1 MPGSSSLGQP
11 CGGAVM
17 MMRIRLSACALL
29 LTLCGC
35 APYKYHSIPVSPPTL
50 ADTLEARTLDDAGL
64 RAWMKDAAGYNPSW
78 PLANWDLNSLTLA
91 AYYFNPQM
99 DVARA
104 QAASADA
111 AIKTAAMKPNPSVG
125 ADAGYETSPESP
137 YLLGF
142 NFSWPIET
150 VGKRGYRIAAAQHL
164 SEASRIAVGE
174 TAWAVRSKV
183 RAALVDLVFADKAAA
198 ELRAQM
204 ASQSRY
210 ADLLEARFHAGEI
223 PLPEVTTA
231 RIDLT
236 NLRQALQTAQGQVGT
251 ARAALASAVGIPLSG
266 LDGKTL
272 TWTGADE
279 PPAPDAL
286 PAMSVRVAAVANR
299 LDVRRALA
307 EYEATQARLQ
317 LEVAQRYP
325 DIDLGPGY
333 AFEEGVHLI
342 SLQLGTVLPIRNHNE
357 GPIAEAAAQRKT
369 AGAQLLATQNTVI
382 AQTDQALAQY
392 NAAYAVLKEARN
404 SATQVQAQQRTTE
417 QWLKAGETD
426 QLAAASAEIQ
436 VAIAE
441 RAQLDALRQTQIAL
455 GSLEN
460 ALQRPLDPSTAAV
473 LPKIA
478 PRQKEF

>member
-1 MPGSSSLGQP
+1 
-11 CGGAVM
+11 M
-17 MMRIRLSACALL
+17 MMRIRPSACALL
-29 LTLCGC
+29 LVLCGC
-35 APYKYHSIPVSPPTL
+35 APYKYHSIPVSAPTL
-50 ADTLEARTLDDAGL
+50 AGALEVRSLDDAGL
-64 RAWMKDAAGYNPSW
+64 RVWMKDAAGYSPSW
-78 PLANWDLNSLTLA
+78 PLAIWDLNSLTLA

-99 DVARA
+99 DVVRA

-111 AIKTAAMKPNPSVG
+111 AIKTATMKPNPGVG

-150 VGKRGYRIAAAQHL
+150 AGKRGYRIAAAQHL
-164 SEASRIAVGE
+164 SEASRIAVGG
-174 TAWAVRSKV
+174 TAWAVRNKV
-183 RAALVDLVFADKAAA
+183 RVALVDLVFAEKTVA
-198 ELRAQM
+198 ELRAQV

-236 NLRQALQTAQGQVGT
+236 TLRQALKGAQGQVGT
-251 ARAALASAVGIPLSG
+251 SRAALASAIGIPLSG
-266 LDGKTL
+266 LDGKTV
-272 TWTGADE
+272 TWAGADE
-279 PPAPDAL
+279 PPAPNAL
-286 PAMSVRVAAVANR
+286 PALSVRVAAVANR
-299 LDVRRALA
+299 LDVQRALA

-317 LEVAQRYP
+317 LEVARQYP
-325 DIDLGPGY
+325 DVDLGPGY
-333 AFEEGVHLI
+333 AFEEGIHLI

-357 GPIAEAAAQRKT
+357 GPIAEAAAQRKA
-369 AGAQLLATQNTVI
+369 AGAQLLATQSTVI

-392 NAAYAVLKEARN
+392 DAAYAVLKEAQN
-404 SATQVQAQQRTTE
+404 SLTQVQAQQRTTE

-441 RAQLDALRQTQIAL
+441 RARLDALRQTQIAL
-455 GSLEN
+455 GSLED
-460 ALQRPLDPSTAAV
+460 ALQRPLGPSTAAA
-473 LPKIA
+473 LPKDA

>member
-1 MPGSSSLGQP
+1 
-11 CGGAVM
+11 M
-17 MMRIRLSACALL
+17 MMRIRLSACTLL

-35 APYKYHSIPVSPPTL
+35 APYKYHSIPVSPPKL
-50 ADTLEARTLDDAGL
+50 AGTLEARSLDDPGL
-64 RAWMKDAAGYNPSW
+64 RAWMKDAAGYDPSW
-78 PLANWDLNSLTLA
+78 PLATWDLNSLTFA
-91 AYYFNPQM
+91 AYYYNPQM

-104 QAASADA
+104 RAASADA
-111 AIKTAAMKPNPSVG
+111 AIKTAAMKPNPGVG

-150 VGKRGYRIAAAQHL
+150 AGKRGYRIAAAEHL

-174 TAWAVRSKV
+174 SAWAVRSKV
-183 RAALVDLVFADKAAA
+183 RTALVDLVFAEKTVT
-198 ELRAQM
+198 ELLVQM
-204 ASQSRY
+204 ASQMRY

-236 NLRQALQTAQGQVGT
+236 NLRQALKAAQGQVGT
-251 ARAALASAVGIPLSG
+251 ARAALASAIGIPLSG
-266 LDGKTL
+266 LDGKTV
-272 TWTGADE
+272 TWAGADE
-279 PPAPDAL
+279 PPGPDAL

-299 LDVRRALA
+299 LAVQRALA
-307 EYEATQARLQ
+307 EYEAAQARLQ
-317 LEVAQRYP
+317 LEVARQYP

-357 GPIAEAAAQRKT
+357 GPIAEATAQRKA
-369 AGAQLLATQNTVI
+369 AGAQLLATQSTVI

-392 NAAYAVLKEARN
+392 DAAYAVLKEAQN
-404 SATQVQAQQRTTE
+404 SLTQVQAQQRTTE

-426 QLAAASAEIQ
+426 QLAAASADIQ
-436 VAIAE
+436 VAIAA
-441 RAQLDALRQTQIAL
+441 RTRLDALRQTQIAL
-455 GSLEN
+455 GSLED
-460 ALQRPLDPSTAAV
+460 ALQRPLGPSTAAA

>member
-1 MPGSSSLGQP
+1 
-11 CGGAVM
+11 M

-29 LTLCGC
+29 LMLCGC
-35 APYKYHSIPVSPPTL
+35 APYSYHSIPASPPIL
-50 ADTLEARTLDDAGL
+50 AGTLEARSLDDAGL
-64 RAWMKDAAGYNPSW
+64 RAWMKDAAGYDPSW
-78 PLANWDLNSLTLA
+78 PLATWDLNSLTLA

-111 AIKTAAMKPNPSVG
+111 AIKTAAMKPNPGVG

-150 VGKRGYRIAAAQHL
+150 AGKRGYRIAAAQHL
-164 SEASRIAVGE
+164 REAGRISVGE

-183 RAALVDLVFADKAAA
+183 RAALVDLVFAEKTVAG
-198 ELRAQM
+198 LRAQV
-204 ASQSRY
+204 ASQTRY
-210 ADLLEARFHAGEI
+210 VDLLEARSHAGEI

-236 NLRQALQTAQGQVGT
+236 TLRQALKGAQGQVGT
-251 ARAALASAVGIPLSG
+251 SRAVLASAIGIPLSG
-266 LDGKTL
+266 LDGKTV
-272 TWTGADE
+272 TWAGADE
-279 PPAPDAL
+279 PPAPNAL
-286 PAMSVRVAAVANR
+286 PALSVRVAAVANR
-299 LDVRRALA
+299 LDVQRALA

-317 LEVAQRYP
+317 LEVARQYP
-325 DIDLGPGY
+325 DVDLGPGY
-333 AFEEGVHLI
+333 AFEEGIHLI

-357 GPIAEAAAQRKT
+357 GPIAEAAAQRKA
-369 AGAQLLATQNTVI
+369 AGAQLLATQSTVI

-392 NAAYAVLKEARN
+392 DAAYAVLKEAQN
-404 SATQVQAQQRTTE
+404 SLTQVQAQQRTTE

-441 RAQLDALRQTQIAL
+441 RARLDALRQTQIAL
-455 GSLEN
+455 GSLED
-460 ALQRPLDPSTAAV
+460 ALQRPLGPSTAV
-473 LPKIA
+473 TLPKIA

>member
-1 MPGSSSLGQP
+1 
-11 CGGAVM
+11 M

-35 APYKYHSIPVSPPTL
+35 APYKYHSIPVSPPAL
-50 ADTLEARTLDDAGL
+50 ANGLEARSLDDAGL
-64 RAWMKDAAGYNPSW
+64 RAWMKDAAGYDPPW
-78 PLANWDLNSLTLA
+78 PLAAWDLNSLTLA

-111 AIKTAAMKPNPSVG
+111 AIKTAAMKPNPGVG

-142 NFSWPIET
+142 TFSWPIET
-150 VGKRGYRIAAAQHL
+150 AGKRGYRIAAAQHL

-183 RAALVDLVFADKAAA
+183 RAALVDLVFAEKAAA
-198 ELRAQM
+198 EMRLQV
-204 ASQSRY
+204 ASQGRY
-210 ADLLEARFHAGEI
+210 ADLLEARFRAGEI

-236 NLRQALQTAQGQVGT
+236 NLRQALSTAEGQVGT
-251 ARAALASAVGIPLSG
+251 ARAALAAAIGIPLSG
-266 LDGKTL
+266 LDGKTVS
-272 TWTGADE
+272 WAGADE

-286 PAMSVRVAAVANR
+286 PAMSVCSAAVANR
-299 LDVRRALA
+299 LDVQRALA
-307 EYEATQARLQ
+307 EYEAAQAKLQ
-317 LEVAQRYP
+317 LEVARQYP
-325 DIDLGPGY
+325 DLDLGPGY

-342 SLQLGTVLPIRNHNE
+342 SLQLGTVLPVRNHNE
-357 GPIAEAAAQRKT
+357 GPIAEAAAQRKA
-369 AGAQLLATQNTVI
+369 AGAQLLATQSTVI
-382 AQTDQALAQY
+382 AQTDQALAEY
-392 NAAYAVLKEARN
+392 DAAYAALKQARN
-404 SATQVQAQQRTTE
+404 SVAQVQAQQRTTE

-426 QLAAASAEIQ
+426 RLAAVSAGIQ

-441 RAQLDALRQTQIAL
+441 RARLDALRQTQIAL
-455 GSLEN
+455 GSLED
-460 ALQRPLDPSTAAV
+460 ALQRPLGPSTAAA
-473 LPKIA
+473 LPKMA